1 MLLRLALLAL
11 LCAASVRADEIRRSI
26 KLAELPTAVR
36 ETATRQQADG
46 TLLRLEKI
54 NREGAVVYET
64 EFSSGGAKRIV
75 LINSDGKIVEIRQP
89 VNLDKVSRTARAVIE
104 SSVGKGKLISLES
117 VKTDAGI
124 VAAYQVRFEVEGK
137 KTILRVRP
145 DGSLA
150 QE

>member
-1 MLLRLALLAL
+1 
-11 LCAASVRADEIRRSI
+11 
-26 KLAELPTAVR
+26 VR